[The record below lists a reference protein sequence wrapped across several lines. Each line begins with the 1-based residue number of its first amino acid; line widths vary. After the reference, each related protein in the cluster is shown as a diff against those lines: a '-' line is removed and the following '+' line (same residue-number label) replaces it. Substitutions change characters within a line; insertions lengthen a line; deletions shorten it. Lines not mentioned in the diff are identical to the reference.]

1 MAYVIYR
8 SLKDGGWQYFKQRLG
23 FGYSSFKSRP
33 IHFHCASVG
42 EFITAKSLIF
52 AINTKYPDK
61 LIIITTNTPTAAS
74 LANKINHNAIS
85 HHYFPID
92 LAFSV
97 NRFLKK
103 VQPECSLILET
114 EIWPTYYSH
123 AAQNDIPI
131 AIINARLTKKTLA
144 AHSFIKNEFSHTL
157 KNVDLLLAR
166 SKEDL
171 IKYKELCPE
180 LNAAYTVGNLKYA
193 ITETHSKQLACT
205 TIKRPFLLAASTHD
219 DEEIQLSEHIE
230 LLRRKNYLLIFA
242 PRYPDRCKQLAQQF
256 KNMDLQ
262 VSVRSKHEEIT
273 NETDIYLADTL
284 GELNMFY
291 NEAALVFVG
300 GSLIPR
306 GGHNILEPANF
317 GKCIIVGPHTEN
329 FALETKELL
338 RENALIQVENS
349 HELGLE
355 LIKLLKND
363 TQRELYGKNAMQFM
377 CKQSRLLNTYL
388 EHIQTIIN

>member
-1 MAYVIYR
+1 M
-8 SLKDGGWQYFKQRLG
+8 
-23 FGYSSFKSRP
+23 
-33 IHFHCASVG
+33 
-42 EFITAKSLIF
+42 
-52 AINTKYPDK
+52 
-61 LIIITTNTPTAAS
+61 
-74 LANKINHNAIS
+74 
-85 HHYFPID
+85 
-92 LAFSV
+92 
-97 NRFLKK
+97 
-103 VQPECSLILET
+103 
-114 EIWPTYYSH
+114 
-123 AAQNDIPI
+123 
-131 AIINARLTKKTLA
+131 
-144 AHSFIKNEFSHTL
+144 
-157 KNVDLLLAR
+157 LAR
-166 SKEDL
+166 SEEDL
-171 IKYKELCPE
+171 KKYKEICPE
-180 LNAAYTVGNLKYA
+180 LNSAYIVGNLKYA

-219 DEEIQLSEHIE
+219 DEEIQLSEHVE
-230 LLRRKNYLLIFA
+230 LLRRKKYLLIFA
-242 PRYPDRCKQLAQQF
+242 PRYPDRCKHLAQQF
-256 KNMDLQ
+256 KNMDFQ
-262 VSVRSKHEEIT
+262 VSVRSEHDEIT
-273 NETDIYLADTL
+273 SKTDIYLANTL

-338 RENALIQVENS
+338 RENAIIQVENN

-377 CKQSRLLNTYL
+377 SKQSSLLSTYL